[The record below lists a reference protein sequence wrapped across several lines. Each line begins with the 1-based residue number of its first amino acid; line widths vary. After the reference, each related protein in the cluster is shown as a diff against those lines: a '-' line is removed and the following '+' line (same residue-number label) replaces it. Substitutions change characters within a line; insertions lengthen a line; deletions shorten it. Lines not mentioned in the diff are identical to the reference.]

1 MLDMLSAAVQYLLF
15 PIVYL
20 TYPNSQF
27 YILTYVSSALLAFI
41 ILKVMRPNISLAA
54 GKNKYWFFPERI
66 HENIHARLDFK
77 LFLLYVYYILL
88 QALITG
94 GATFL
99 TVPLVIKICAV
110 FFGPATIAATP
121 SIPLTAICMLFVF
134 LAHEL
139 GYWFG
144 HLLLHKVPALWEFHN
159 VHHSAEHLTPLTELR
174 QHPLEAAMGPFFMV
188 SLASLVQGPMVYAFG
203 TQSMILDPAAQNI
216 ITLIFYY
223 TIIHWRHTDL
233 PIYLPGI
240 WSKLIQAPTHHQV
253 HHSSDPIHFDKNLGY
268 CLSIFDWAFGTL
280 YVPRKEETIVYGIGE
295 HDPAYQTVASNMIVP
310 VQRAAVLIAK
320 GGGLRFKK

>member
-1 MLDMLSAAVQYLLF
+1 MMDTLSAAVQYMLF

-27 YILTYVSSALLAFI
+27 YVLTYITSALLAFVV
-41 ILKVMRPNISLAA
+41 LKLLRRTGPVAA
-54 GKNKYWFFPERI
+54 GKNKYWFLPERAY
-66 HENIHARLDFK
+66 ENVHARLDFK
-77 LFLLYVYYILL
+77 LFLVNVYYILL

-99 TVPLVIKICAV
+99 TVPLVIKICTLL
-110 FFGPATIAATP
+110 FGPASAAAAP
-121 SIPLTAICMLFVF
+121 SIPLTAICMLLVF

-144 HLLLHKVPALWEFHN
+144 HLLLHKVPALWEFHK
-159 VHHSAEHLTPLTELR
+159 VHHSAEQLTPLTELR
-174 QHPLEAAMGPFFMV
+174 QHPLEAMLGPFFMV
-188 SLASLVQGPMVYAFG
+188 SLASLVQGPLVYAYG
-203 TQSMILDPAAQNI
+203 AQSIVLDPAAQNI

-240 WSKLIQAPTHHQV
+240 WARLIQAPTHHQV
-253 HHSSDPIHFDKNLGY
+253 HHSTDPKHFDKNLGY

-280 YVPRKEETIVYGIGE
+280 YVPKKEENITYGIGD
-295 HDPAYQTVASNMIVP
+295 HDEAYASVASNLIVP
-310 VQRAAVLIAK
+310 IKRAVALIAK
-320 GGGLRFKK
+320 GEAFSFKK

>member
-1 MLDMLSAAVQYLLF
+1 MLDMLSAGVQYLLF

-27 YILTYVSSALLAFI
+27 YILTYVTSALLAVI
-41 ILKVMRPNISLAA
+41 VLKVVRPSPALAA

-66 HENIHARLDFK
+66 HENRHARLDLK
-77 LFLLYVYYILL
+77 LFLLNVYYILL
-88 QALITG
+88 QALVTG

-99 TVPLVIKICAV
+99 TVPLVIKLCAL
-110 FFGPATIAATP
+110 FFGPASSAVSP
-121 SIPLTAICMLFVF
+121 SIALTIICMLLVF

-144 HLLLHKVPALWEFHN
+144 HLLLHKIPALWEFHK

-174 QHPLEAAMGPFFMV
+174 QHPLEAALGPFFMV

-203 TQSMILDPAAQNI
+203 AQSLMLDPAAQNI

-223 TIIHWRHTDL
+223 SIIHWRHTDL

-253 HHSSDPIHFDKNLGY
+253 HHSSDPRHFDKNLGY

-280 YVPRKEETIVYGIGE
+280 YVPKKEETIVYGIGE

-310 VQRAAVLIAK
+310 VQRAATLIAR
-320 GGGLRFKK
+320 GDGFRFRK